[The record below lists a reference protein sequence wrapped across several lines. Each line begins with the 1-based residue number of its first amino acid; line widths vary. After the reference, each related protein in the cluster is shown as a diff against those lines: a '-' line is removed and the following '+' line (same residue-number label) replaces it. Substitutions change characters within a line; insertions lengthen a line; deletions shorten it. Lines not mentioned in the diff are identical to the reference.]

1 MTQVLLVSDQPLYR
15 DGIAR
20 TLGESQQVTVVGTAA
35 GAEQALELVCLLEPD
50 IVLLDMGMPDALNAA
65 RQIAQS
71 TQRSRVVALAIREE
85 DAEVIAC
92 AEVGVAGYV
101 PRDGSVHDA
110 VDVISAVARG
120 EARCSPRIVGSL
132 LRRIAAL
139 AAERQDNGHAGAP
152 AGLTAREAEI
162 LALLQQGLPNKTISR
177 RLGIELATVKNH
189 VHSIFGKLGLRRRAE
204 AAVLVHAADAKNGS
218 GDDDDES
225 SVGTAAG

>member
-1 MTQVLLVSDQPLYR
+1 MTHVLLVSDQPLYR

-20 TLGESQQVTVVGTAA
+20 TLGEDQQITVVGAA
-35 GAEQALELVCLLEPD
+35 ASPEQALELVCLLEPD
-50 IVLLDMGMPDALNAA
+50 IVLIDMGMPDALDAA

-71 TQRSRVVALAIREE
+71 TQRTRVVALAIREE

-101 PRDGSVHDA
+101 PREGSAHDA
-110 VDVISAVARG
+110 VDVILAVARG

-139 AAERQDNGHAGAP
+139 AASRQDSGHAAP
-152 AGLTAREAEI
+152 PGLTAREAEI

-204 AAVLVHAADAKNGS
+204 AAVLVHSADAKNG

-225 SVGTAAG
+225 SVGTASG